1 MRPFHRTGRNNE
13 NNNFQLLLLASLIKQ
28 TSQSTQSGVQWGK
41 KKTWLRVTHFKTSI
55 LISFIEHGLWQ
66 TDVVIHGWYHQCHA
80 WVGSWVL
87 PWTPAD
93 VIKHDMRKWQWL
105 QVICCSLSAVSQVLK
120 ENWIATLTFLQIY
133 RLLSSGKK
141 SNSLCPEK
149 EEAFFETACSGTTS
163 WRQTLHSVAW
173 SDQEYCFSPW
183 MRC

>member
-1 MRPFHRTGRNNE
+1 MRPFHRTERNNE
-13 NNNFQLLLLASLIKQ
+13 KNCYWLAWLNRRLRALNLEFNE
-28 TSQSTQSGVQWGK
+28 V

-149 EEAFFETACSGTTS
+149 EEAFFEPSG
-163 WRQTLHSVAW
+163 
-173 SDQEYCFSPW
+173 
-183 MRC
+183 